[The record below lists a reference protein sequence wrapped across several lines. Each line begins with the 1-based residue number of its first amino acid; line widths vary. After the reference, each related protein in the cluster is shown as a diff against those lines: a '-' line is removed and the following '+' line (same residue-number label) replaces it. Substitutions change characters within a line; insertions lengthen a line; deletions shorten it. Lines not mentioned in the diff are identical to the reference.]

1 MYDNAKR
8 NNKEKN
14 ERFIYVLKIFYTY
27 FCIFM
32 FRTYIF
38 IFVYIPYVLYV
49 YFSISIRLIRESTI
63 KGLIRKNKKKI
74 NEQKIDK

>member
-14 ERFIYVLKIFYTY
+14 EGFIYVLKIFYTY

>member
-14 ERFIYVLKIFYTY
+14 EGFIYVLKIFYTY

-38 IFVYIPYVLYV
+38 IFVYTLCTLCIFF
-49 YFSISIRLIRESTI
+49 YFYTI
-63 KGLIRKNKKKI
+63 NSWKYDKRI
-74 NEQKIDK
+74 NT

>member
-14 ERFIYVLKIFYTY
+14 ECFIYVLKIFYTY

-63 KGLIRKNKKKI
+63 KGLIRKNKNEI